1 MSKIRK
7 IKKYYRIEFELTSPL
22 AVGSGENNI
31 TDKDIVRDG
40 RGIPYIPGSSLA
52 GVYRSLFSG
61 ETQDRYFGQELTQ
74 ERIDVAS
81 KKGKAVLEDSS
92 ILVYDAHMQT
102 AERGRFAKR
111 DMVALDEYKTAI
123 PGAKFD
129 FEILEP
135 GAVFVTYIEQNM
147 DSADQQYVINEI
159 ADAWMK
165 GKITVGAKTGRGYGH
180 TRGVAAESAMYDLSD
195 TEQRDSWLGF
205 DMYEETWSLGNTDP
219 KCDETC
225 LSSLKAEDQGYDRIR
240 EVYGTQEIQ
249 LTHEEKCTVIL
260 DLVQQGGIS
269 IRQYT
274 TNVDE
279 EDYRQLTARSIR
291 GEENE
296 DKNAGTPV
304 IPGTSWAGA
313 FRAQMEKLD
322 PGFGRK
328 EKLTEKLFGSA
339 KNREKRPTESGDG
352 NGTGGSS
359 RTRIGFSESRIT
371 GGRWVAYTRN
381 AIDRFTG
388 GTVDGALYSEKTY
401 YCGRTS
407 LMISCD
413 FSDREDQ
420 DNISAEERRRL
431 AGVLAAAILDLD
443 NGYMAV
449 GGLTA
454 VGRGLFRAEKIT
466 VDGKS
471 VLDRK
476 AGEEKAASELYTELV
491 RMIAGK
497 GEAE

>member
-180 TRGVAAESAMYDLSD
+180 TRGIRAESAMYDLTD
-195 TEQRDSWLGF
+195 PDQRDTWLGF
-205 DMYEETWSLGNTDP
+205 DMYEETWKPGRTDT
-219 KCDETC
+219 KCDEAC
-225 LSSLKAEDQGYDRIR
+225 LSSMKAGEEGYARIK
-240 EVYGTQEIQ
+240 EVYKAQNIQ
-249 LTHEEKCTVIL
+249 LTGRDQCTIIL
-260 DLVQQGGIS
+260 DLAQQGGIS

-274 TNVDE
+274 TDVDE
-279 EDYRQLTARSIR
+279 EDYRQLTARPIR
-291 GEENE
+291 GEESE
-296 DKNAGTPV
+296 DENTGTPV
-304 IPGTSWAGA
+304 IPGTSWAGT

-322 PGFGRK
+322 PGFRRG
-328 EKLTEKLFGSA
+328 EKLTQKFFGSA
-339 KNREKRPTESGDG
+339 KNRTESSHKSKETG
-352 NGTGGSS
+352 GTGDSG

-381 AIDRFTG
+381 AIDRFSG

-401 YCGRTS
+401 YCGKTS
-407 LMISCD
+407 LMIRCD
-413 FSDREDQ
+413 FSGREDA
-420 DNISAEERRRL
+420 DTVSAEERRRL
-431 AGVLAAAILDLD
+431 ADVLSAAILDLD

-454 VGRGLFRAEKIT
+454 VGRGLFRVEKIT
-466 VDGKS
+466 VDGYT

-476 AGEEKAASELYTELV
+476 SGEEKEAAELYTELV
-491 RMIAGK
+491 QVIAGK
-497 GEAE
+497 GEAS